1 MGDDTLIQ
9 NGKSQVVQT
18 TSGLSHVM
26 TTLRVFTSRKKNCY
40 SVEVDKGG
48 QVLVRASFFYGNYDK
63 KSAPPTFDLHF
74 DGNYWVTVQTSLD
87 QLVSYEVAYVVKG
100 DYVSVCLAQTHPNQF
115 PFISALE
122 VRSLGSNT
130 YGKVDSNYALH
141 LTSRVAYGAKGI
153 VRFADDIYDR
163 IWVPAQV
170 GSGLTV
176 VTSDAI
182 IISTNVDDNPPQ
194 AVLQNAITTP
204 STSDKII
211 LGTGLPDKEVPIY
224 INMYFSEVTQLDTTQ
239 NRSFETYIDNK
250 LVSSEAIIP
259 PYGGV
264 YERIISNTTA
274 SANTSFSLAATPD
287 STLPPLINAMEVFYI
302 SGPMTDG
309 TNSNDVDGLAAL
321 QTAFSTLQDWSGD
334 PCLPSPYTWDWVNCS
349 NDDIPRVTALYI
361 NGYDLSGTLPDFSSM
376 DALETID
383 LHNNSIEGPI
393 PDFLGTMPNL
403 KELNLANNAFS
414 GPIPASISKNN
425 KLKLMVS
432 GNPDLCVSGK
442 SCQTTSTAGT
452 DGTSSA
458 TPSGRSKKSSKLPV
472 ILGSTIPT
480 FLVFWA
486 IVGVLTV
493 LHQKRKRAA
502 IAAATTGHA
511 GGAYG
516 PNGTQPQAQGAQN
529 NSIMEKIGEALVN
542 EIKVTIQDEITSEI
556 SDQLNP
562 QAQQQ
567 QGN

>member
-1 MGDDTLIQ
+1 MARSLVLLFLAFFAFFSAYADVFLSIDCGASDSYTDENSIVWMGDDTLIQ

-18 TSGLSHVM
+18 TSGVSHVM
-26 TTLRVFTSRKKNCY
+26 TTLRVFRSRKKNCY

-153 VRFADDIYDR
+153 IR
-163 IWVPAQV
+163 
-170 GSGLTV
+170 
-176 VTSDAI
+176 
-182 IISTNVDDNPPQ
+182 
-194 AVLQNAITTP
+194 
-204 STSDKII
+204 
-211 LGTGLPDKEVPIY
+211 
-224 INMYFSEVTQLDTTQ
+224 
-239 NRSFETYIDNK
+239 
-250 LVSSEAIIP
+250 
-259 PYGGV
+259 
-264 YERIISNTTA
+264 
-274 SANTSFSLAATPD
+274 
-287 STLPPLINAMEVFYI
+287 
-302 SGPMTDG
+302 
-309 TNSNDVDGLAAL
+309 
-321 QTAFSTLQDWSGD
+321 
-334 PCLPSPYTWDWVNCS
+334 
-349 NDDIPRVTALYI
+349 YI

-383 LHNNSIEGPI
+383 LHNNSVEGPI

-452 DGTSSA
+452 DGTSLA